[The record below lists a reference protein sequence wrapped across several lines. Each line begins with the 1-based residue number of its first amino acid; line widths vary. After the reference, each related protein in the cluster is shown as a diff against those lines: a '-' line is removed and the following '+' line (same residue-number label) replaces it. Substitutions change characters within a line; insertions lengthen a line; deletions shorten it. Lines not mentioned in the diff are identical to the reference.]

1 MNDRFYNSPP
11 LWGPKNGAGGDLG
24 GKTDERLLEDA
35 ARIHSVYNYLDAD
48 LYSELV
54 QKHFGG
60 EKDAEKDKN
69 DPTAT
74 NGLTTIHGVPS
85 SNEPNSK
92 DVSDGENVAD
102 FGEQSEHYNEQPTK
116 KAKLRDNETTSD
128 LRLNEL
134 KTIQAG
140 DDGSA
145 EQPAPSPTVTAS
157 AKNHP
162 TCIKLGDDGSAEQQA
177 PSPTVT
183 ASADYDPTCKDC
195 VQPTRDPNTQE
206 LVMFLHALR
215 YSGPDFDFSTPLP
228 DWAEETWSEEEKY
241 RLY

>member
-11 LWGPKNGAGGDLG
+11 LWGPKNGAGGDFG
-24 GKTDERLLEDA
+24 GKTDEQLLEDA

-92 DVSDGENVAD
+92 NVSEGENVED
-102 FGEQSEHYNEQPTK
+102 FGEPSEHHNEQPTK

-128 LRLNEL
+128 LRPNEL
-134 KTIQAG
+134 KTIQA
-140 DDGSA
+140 
-145 EQPAPSPTVTAS
+145 
-157 AKNHP
+157 
-162 TCIKLGDDGSAEQQA
+162 GDDGSAEQQA

-241 RLY
+241 KLY